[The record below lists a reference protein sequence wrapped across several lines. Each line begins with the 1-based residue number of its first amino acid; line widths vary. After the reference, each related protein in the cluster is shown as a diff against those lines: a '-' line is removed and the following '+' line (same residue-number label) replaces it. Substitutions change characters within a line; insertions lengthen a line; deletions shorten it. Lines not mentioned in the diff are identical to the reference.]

1 MDILLLVWLSFGQA
15 AIAWPDRDPVVLRVR
30 AYADSQ
36 VDKGTVRGAE
46 EVARRLLAAG
56 GLKTEWRSCDTA
68 ESCPAV
74 PGVRDAVVRLAVP
87 AHPGRS
93 QRCGQAALGDRPG
106 AGTVTVSV
114 PCVAA
119 VASRLS
125 NIGDVHGHPLLR
137 MARYDDIL
145 GAAVAHELGHVL
157 GLKHGEGL
165 MLPLLGPDQIVQL
178 RKGSLGFSHLDAAR
192 VNAKA
197 TMAARRQ

>member
-30 AYADSQ
+30 AYADSR
-36 VDKGTVRGAE
+36 VDKATVRGAE
-46 EVARRLLAAG
+46 DVARRLLAAG

-68 ESCPAV
+68 ELCPAV

-137 MARYDDIL
+137 IARYDDIL

-192 VNAKA
+192 VNVKA
-197 TMAARRQ
+197 TMAARQH

>member
-1 MDILLLVWLSFGQA
+1 MGISLLVWLSLGHA
-15 AIAWPDRDPVVLRVR
+15 AIAWPDRGPVVLRVR
-30 AYADSQ
+30 AYADSR
-36 VDKGTVRGAE
+36 VDKATVRRAE
-46 EVARRLLAAG
+46 DVARRLLAAG

-68 ESCPAV
+68 ESCPA
-74 PGVRDAVVRLAVP
+74 PGVPDAVVRLSLHV
-87 AHPGRS
+87 HPGRS
-93 QRCGQAALGDRPG
+93 EPCGRAALGDRPG

-125 NIGDVHGHPLLR
+125 NPGRVRGHPLLA
-137 MARYDDIL
+137 MARYDDIV

-165 MLPLLGPDQIVQL
+165 MRPLLGPEQIVQL

-192 VNAKA
+192 VNAEA
-197 TMAARRQ
+197 TVAARQH